1 MTQQILKPILYL
13 LLSLVFIQAPATSF
27 AQDAEA
33 ELQDSTELVDGET
46 DDELES
52 SSVWGLIGQAGPI
65 RYPIFAILI
74 AGIFLISMR
83 SYELYTDDQKSEELQ
98 QTSFRH
104 MSLNEISS
112 KVGNQSDFML
122 SRIMAK
128 LVNVFET
135 NRNADYLHD
144 EISNYNSNQQ
154 DNFNTF
160 RNRIDFLSDTAGAL
174 GLLGTVIG
182 MFIVFSSGTLEK
194 EGILLGM
201 GLALMST
208 LLGLVVSIILNF
220 CSTLTEGYFS
230 KHLEKVTDKADEL
243 RFRLIELS
251 ESSSNTVEVVSRN
264 VNNNSASE
272 NSKAREQPAT
282 PKMNVNDEEKK
293 VVKKND
299 PQKIL
304 LKTDLV
310 DAAVDEKINNVEVQ
324 LMGSMGKPVE
334 SEELEIILNGK
345 GKVNEKAVK
354 TTIKTDST
362 GTASFNW
369 QVDDKAG
376 EKKALVRCVNDKFKK
391 VEKIIAIEAKPGKP
405 DTVKLYNNHQAGPSG
420 EKLSKPIAFKV
431 LDSFGNAVPGIES
444 LLKIT
449 MGNGKFSN
457 GKREV
462 ISKTDKKGRVEIDYK
477 LGTEP
482 GFNAIDISLPKY
494 NITKS
499 FQAVGQEVTV

>member
-52 SSVWGLIGQAGPI
+52 SSVWSLIGQAGPI
-65 RYPIFAILI
+65 RYPIFGILI
-74 AGIFLISMR
+74 AGIFLISLR
-83 SYELYTDDQKSEELQ
+83 SYELYKDDQMSDDLEN
-98 QTSFRH
+98 TSFRH

-112 KVGNQSDFML
+112 KISTQPDFML

-160 RNRIDFLSDTAGAL
+160 RNRVDFLSDTAGAL

-194 EGILLGM
+194 EGILMGM

-220 CSTLTEGYFS
+220 LSTLTEGYFS
-230 KHLEKVTDKADEL
+230 KHLQKVTDKADEL

-251 ESSSNTVEVVSRN
+251 ENPTLSEKTFTNT
-264 VNNNSASE
+264 NNNNHSSTINKNAKSEDNNQKIDEKENEPEKVNVPERILIKSKLENVEAGTTINKINIQLMGTLGNPIASE
-272 NSKAREQPAT
+272 KLEVIIDGNGKINNKKGKDIVKTNSDGIANFSWT
-282 PKMNVNDEEKK
+282 
-293 VVKKND
+293 
-299 PQKIL
+299 
-304 LKTDLV
+304 
-310 DAAVDEKINNVEVQ
+310 VDEKIGEKRILVLCADNSFKNIKSIIKTEVIA
-324 LMGSMGKPVE
+324 GKPE
-334 SEELEIILNGK
+334 S
-345 GKVNEKAVK
+345 
-354 TTIKTDST
+354 IK
-362 GTASFNW
+362 
-369 QVDDKAG
+369 
-376 EKKALVRCVNDKFKK
+376 L
-391 VEKIIAIEAKPGKP
+391 
-405 DTVKLYNNHQAGPSG
+405 LNNHQAGLSG
-420 EKLSKPIAFKV
+420 KRLEKPISFIV
-431 LDSFGNAVPGIES
+431 TDSNENPVSNTKS

-449 MGNGKFSN
+449 MGNGKFNN
-457 GKREV
+457 GKREITATTNEEGKV
-462 ISKTDKKGRVEIDYK
+462 FIDFT

-482 GFNAIDISLPKY
+482 GFNAIDISLPKFD
-494 NITKS
+494 ITKS